1 MAKWVKVTSISA
13 FKERVMVYRKAEK
26 PIAIFHLDDGF
37 YAIEDRCSHEEAA
50 LSEGEIENGKVEC
63 PMHGALFDIKTGKNL
78 SLPAVLPVKSYRV
91 KIENGDLFID
101 I

>member
-1 MAKWVKVTSISA
+1 MHRWVKA
-13 FKERVMVYRKAEK
+13 FSLSEWKGRVMIYRGAEK
-26 PIAIFHLDDGF
+26 PIAIFRLDDGY

-50 LSEGEIENGKVEC
+50 LSEGEVDNGRVEC
-63 PMHGALFDIKTGKNL
+63 PLHGALFDIKTGKNL

-101 I
+101 L